1 MINKSGDLRM
11 IITIVGLGVV
21 GASYGLALKDK
32 NIEVYGI
39 DIDYKVLKKAKN
51 MNIIKD
57 GFIYNSIESKDIIS
71 RSDILI
77 ISIYPR
83 KIKEFIE
90 GYKSYFSEELIIT
103 DVTGVKERLVSELE
117 LILPTH
123 VDFIFAHPMAGRE
136 KKGIDYASADVFK
149 EANFIITPTKKNK
162 ERNIEVVE
170 DLAKQMGF
178 LNINKVSPREHDCI
192 ISFTSQL
199 PHVLAVSLINSD
211 DLTFDTG
218 SFIGDSYRELTRIA
232 NINEELWTELFLENK
247 ENLLRR
253 IENFEKELLKIR
265 QCLLKGD
272 DETLKEIF
280 REATRR
286 REKL

>member
-1 MINKSGDLRM
+1 
-11 IITIVGLGVV
+11 
-21 GASYGLALKDK
+21 
-32 NIEVYGI
+32 
-39 DIDYKVLKKAKN
+39 
-51 MNIIKD
+51 
-57 GFIYNSIESKDIIS
+57 
-71 RSDILI
+71 
-77 ISIYPR
+77 
-83 KIKEFIE
+83 
-90 GYKSYFSEELIIT
+90 
-103 DVTGVKERLVSELE
+103 
-117 LILPTH
+117 
-123 VDFIFAHPMAGRE
+123 MAGRE

>member
-1 MINKSGDLRM
+1 MKIVV
-11 IITIVGLGVV
+11 VGLGVI
-21 GASYGLALKDK
+21 GGSFAMALKEASYQQ
-32 NIEVYGI
+32 VYGI
-39 DIDYKVLKKAKN
+39 DTNKQTLEKAKQ
-51 MNIIKD
+51 MGLIKD
-57 GFIYNSIESKDIIS
+57 GSVTGELFLKQAD
-71 RSDILI
+71 LI
-77 ISIYPR
+77 ILSIYP
-83 KIKEFIE
+83 KLVKSFIE
-90 GYKSYFSEELIIT
+90 SNRDNFKPGCVIT
-103 DVTGVKERLVSELE
+103 DATGVKGMFINDILE
-117 LILPTH
+117 ILPNE
-123 VDFIFAHPMAGRE
+123 VDFVFGHPMAGRE

>member
-1 MINKSGDLRM
+1 
-11 IITIVGLGVV
+11 
-21 GASYGLALKDK
+21 
-32 NIEVYGI
+32 
-39 DIDYKVLKKAKN
+39 
-51 MNIIKD
+51 
-57 GFIYNSIESKDIIS
+57 
-71 RSDILI
+71 
-77 ISIYPR
+77 
-83 KIKEFIE
+83 
-90 GYKSYFSEELIIT
+90 
-103 DVTGVKERLVSELE
+103 
-117 LILPTH
+117 
-123 VDFIFAHPMAGRE
+123 
-136 KKGIDYASADVFK
+136 
-149 EANFIITPTKKNK
+149 
-162 ERNIEVVE
+162 
-170 DLAKQMGF
+170 MGF

>member
-1 MINKSGDLRM
+1 M

-90 GYKSYFSEELIIT
+90 VYKSYFSEELIIT

-117 LILPTH
+117 LILPNH

-178 LNINKVSPREHDCI
+178 LNINKVSPREHDYI

>member
-71 RSDILI
+71 RSNILI

-90 GYKSYFSEELIIT
+90 VYKSYFSEELIIT

-117 LILPTH
+117 LILPNH

-218 SFIGDSYRELTRIA
+218 SFIGDRYRELTRIA

>member
-71 RSDILI
+71 RSNILI

-90 GYKSYFSEELIIT
+90 VYKSYFSEELIIT

-117 LILPTH
+117 LILPNH

-218 SFIGDSYRELTRIA
+218 SFIGDRYRELTRIA

-280 REATRR
+280 REATRTI
-286 REKL
+286 EKL

>member
-39 DIDYKVLKKAKN
+39 DIDHKVLKKAKN

-90 GYKSYFSEELIIT
+90 VYKSYFSEELIIT

-117 LILPTH
+117 LILPNH

-178 LNINKVSPREHDCI
+178 LNIN
-192 ISFTSQL
+192 
-199 PHVLAVSLINSD
+199 
-211 DLTFDTG
+211 
-218 SFIGDSYRELTRIA
+218 
-232 NINEELWTELFLENK
+232 
-247 ENLLRR
+247 
-253 IENFEKELLKIR
+253 
-265 QCLLKGD
+265 
-272 DETLKEIF
+272 
-280 REATRR
+280 
-286 REKL
+286 

>member
-117 LILPTH
+117 LILPNH
-123 VDFIFAHPMAGRE
+123 VDSIFAHPMPGRE